1 MNDISP
7 SFISRPMRRQLIIWP
22 FHSSWRVFVQS
33 QSSVSSIYEHFV
45 WYFGLSTSNIKHTIW
60 PCLRSAEPALYTLHN
75 VRLYAIILSKSK
87 WRDTSRCIYKDSK
100 EKEKERE
107 GGRRCLS
114 EHLLCGGETAQGK
127 QIVD

>member
-1 MNDISP
+1 
-7 SFISRPMRRQLIIWP
+7 
-22 FHSSWRVFVQS
+22 
-33 QSSVSSIYEHFV
+33 
-45 WYFGLSTSNIKHTIW
+45 
-60 PCLRSAEPALYTLHN
+60 
-75 VRLYAIILSKSK
+75 LYAIILSKSK
-87 WRDTSRCIYKDSK
+87 WRDTSRCIYKDSKEKEK